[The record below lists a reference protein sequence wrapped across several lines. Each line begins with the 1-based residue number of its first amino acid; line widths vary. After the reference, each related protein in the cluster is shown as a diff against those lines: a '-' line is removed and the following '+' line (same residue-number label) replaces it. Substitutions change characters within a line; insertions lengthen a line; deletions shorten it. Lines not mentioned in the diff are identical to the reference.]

1 MPTGS
6 ALRRGG
12 CQAPARALVLV
23 LLLVLVSALTSTPVP
38 VLAAAGPG
46 AAPVQATDPAPST
59 LPQVRVVQAT
69 HTAPI
74 DQIRADARF
83 ERLVSA
89 SGDKTLRIW
98 RLDDLQPLRTV
109 VLPAEPGREG
119 TPYSIAMSADGQ
131 RVYAAGYTG
140 WDWHRAAHIYVV
152 DATLGRIIGTLG
164 RFKGEVVTA
173 LDLSPDGLRLAVG
186 LGRGGLVVIDVATG
200 RPLRR
205 DPQYAGPVSFVH
217 HATDGRLAT
226 ASDDGCLRV
235 YAPNGGLVHRLQFPP
250 RPPAQ
255 RQCVGGRLGGV
266 RFSPD
271 GRWIALGHRDQ
282 PAVGLYDAS
291 ALQLRRTLRQ
301 DHAPQRSLCCVAWSP
316 DSRTLYFN
324 GSIAGDQPTPLYRLA
339 DLPQGQ
345 PTRWDVGRQQFS
357 NMLPMPDGSVVFATT
372 VPSIERVD
380 AGGRVAL
387 RPDGSPY
394 AVAPE
399 NIDFHRSRRDPAA
412 FLVAADGAAI
422 AFESAPGRWL
432 RADPLHADAS
442 RVLGAARAGEPG
454 LSAARRRGVA
464 EVEASTDAFD
474 ADTPVR
480 VGGRALAMAGGE
492 SVRSW
497 AVHAHLP
504 IAALG
509 TQWRLWLV
517 DAQARPMPGWETPP
531 FLAAPAYHT
540 VISED
545 GRWVVVALGDGTV
558 HWFEAASGRERL
570 GLFVHASATDWV
582 AWRPD
587 GFYASS
593 PQGDRFVGWL
603 VNRGEA
609 QSPDFFRA
617 VQFERELYQPELVR
631 AALRE
636 TTAPSDAA
644 RRLAQTLTALAPPR
658 VRIEAIT
665 PTGEAGTL
673 TIRFTAEATGRPIA
687 EVGVFVDGLP
697 ALRAAERVV
706 GAAEAQRLTRTV
718 TARISGGLGQ
728 VRVEAETARSLGI
741 DESLALRAAAGPSRR
756 PPGTLWVVAV
766 GVGRF
771 DKLSTRDLR
780 PLPSASNDAGNL
792 AKVLS
797 AQRGPVF
804 ADARTSVLNE
814 ASAAKPTKAN
824 ILAQLQSL
832 TAMQPDDTVVVFM
845 ASHGVALAGDYYFIT
860 QNAEPDDLR
869 RLQLAVRT
877 PGIRLAGGALP
888 SLLSGNELTA
898 ALRRLPGRRILML
911 DTCHA
916 GALGSSDPYALIK
929 RSASAQL
936 AVLSAARGD
945 ESSFDAHDRSGGIF
959 TVAMVRA
966 LGAGSPLPR
975 GPVTLRSAFEAARPE
990 VQAMLRALQDAMPNP
1005 KDKAKI
1011 FQTPVMSATPAL
1023 QSTVLAF
1030 RPG

>member
-1 MPTGS
+1 MRTGGTLS
-6 ALRRGG
+6 RLRLP
-12 CQAPARALVLV
+12 APA
-23 LLLVLVSALTSTPVP
+23 LLLVSVLVCVLVCMLTPVRAATGP
-38 VLAAAGPG
+38 RAAAAP
-46 AAPVQATDPAPST
+46 AAELAPST

-119 TPYSIAMSADGQ
+119 TPYAIAMSADGQ

-140 WDWHRAAHIYVV
+140 WDWHRAAHIYVI
-152 DATLGRIIGTLG
+152 DASLGRVIGTVG

-173 LDLSPDGLRLAVG
+173 LDLSPDGRRLAVG
-186 LGRGGLVVIDVATG
+186 LGRGGLVVIDVASG
-200 RPLRR
+200 RPLRS
-205 DPQYAGPVSFVH
+205 DAQYAGPVSFVH
-217 HATDGRLAT
+217 HAADGRLAT

-235 YAPNGGLVHRLQFPP
+235 YARDGSLVHRLQFPP
-250 RPPAQ
+250 RPAEQ

-282 PAVGLYDAS
+282 PAVGLYDAT

-301 DHAPQRSLCCVAWSP
+301 DDAQQQSLCCVAWSP
-316 DSRTLYFN
+316 DSRTLFFN
-324 GSIAGDQPTPLYRLA
+324 GSIASDQPTPLYRLA
-339 DLPQGQ
+339 DLAHGQ
-345 PTRWDVGRQQFS
+345 PARWDIGRQQFS
-357 NMLPMPDGSVVFATT
+357 NMLPMPDGTVVFATT

-380 AGGRVAL
+380 ASGRIAL

-394 AVAPE
+394 AVAPD
-399 NIDFHRSRRDPAA
+399 NINFHRSRRNPAA
-412 FLVAADGAAI
+412 FLLAADGAAI
-422 AFESAPGRWL
+422 AFEAAPGRWL
-432 RADPLHADAS
+432 RADPLLADAG

-454 LSAARRRGVA
+454 LSAARRSGVA
-464 EVEASTDAFD
+464 QVEASTDAFGVGM
-474 ADTPVR
+474 PVR
-480 VGGRALAMAGGE
+480 VGGQVLAMAGGE
-492 SVRSW
+492 GVRSW
-497 AVHAHLP
+497 AVHARLP
-504 IAALG
+504 IAAFG

-517 DAQARPMPGWETPP
+517 DALGRPMPSWQTPP
-531 FLAAPAYHT
+531 FLPAPAHHT

-558 HWFEAASGRERL
+558 HWFEVASGQARL
-570 GLFVHASATDWV
+570 GLFVHANAVDWV

-617 VQFERELYQPELVR
+617 VQFERELYRPELVQ

-636 TTAPSDAA
+636 MPSSPDAA
-644 RRLAQTLTALAPPR
+644 RQLAQTLGALAPPR
-658 VRIEAIT
+658 VRIESIT
-665 PTGEAGTL
+665 PTAEVDTL
-673 TIRFTAEATGRPIA
+673 SIRFSAEATGRPIA

-697 ALRAAERVV
+697 VLRAADRVV
-706 GAAEAQRLTRTV
+706 SAAEAQRFTRTV
-718 TARISGGLGQ
+718 TARITGGLGS
-728 VRVEAETARSLGI
+728 VRVEAETARSLGV
-741 DESLALRAAAGPSRR
+741 DESMALRAAAGPLRR
-756 PPGTLWVVAV
+756 PPGRLWVVAV

-797 AQRGPVF
+797 AQRGAVF
-804 ADARTSVLNE
+804 ADVRTSVLNE
-814 ASAAKPTKAN
+814 VSASKPTKAN
-824 ILAQLQSL
+824 ILAQLQAL
-832 TAMQPDDTVVVFM
+832 TAMGPDDTLVVFL
-845 ASHGVALAGDYYFIT
+845 ASHGVALAGDYYFMT

-869 RLQLAVRT
+869 RLQVARA
-877 PGIRLAGGALP
+877 AGTRVAEGALP
-888 SLLSGNELTA
+888 SLLAGSELTA
-898 ALRRLPGRRILML
+898 ALRRLPGRRVLML

-945 ESSFDAHDRSGGIF
+945 ESSFDARDRSGGIF

-966 LGAGSPLPR
+966 LGAGSQLPR
-975 GPVTLRSAFEAARPE
+975 GPVTLRAAFNAVGPE
-990 VQAMLRALQDAMPNP
+990 VQEMLRQLQDTMPNP
-1005 KDKAKI
+1005 NDRGRI
-1011 FQTPVMSATPAL
+1011 RQTPVMTATPAL
-1023 QSTVLAF
+1023 ESTVLAF
-1030 RPG
+1030 RLN